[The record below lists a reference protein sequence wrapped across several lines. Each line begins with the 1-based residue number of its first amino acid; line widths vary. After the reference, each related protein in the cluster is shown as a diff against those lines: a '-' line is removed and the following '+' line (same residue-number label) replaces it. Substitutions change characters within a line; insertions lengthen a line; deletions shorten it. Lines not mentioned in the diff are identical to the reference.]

1 MTLAE
6 TLVFNPELR
15 EDTVPR
21 TSGSME
27 IQTEFL
33 TEKEMAVALD
43 IAQTAERRQIS
54 VLAETEQYT
63 EAVVTNA
70 YHDIEGLQ
78 RESQVKVVEGVFRV
92 MDLQYPELPLARKT
106 ELIETTVDKLN
117 DIHHERRDAPVVEQL
132 HAAERNLEDVMKK
145 TEIQDAK
152 LRVLPTEIRKQV
164 EAMIESHPE
173 LSDELTQFSSRLTSI
188 VYSSRAPI
196 EHVEP
201 AEEVAEVIQTIEPE
215 KLKEPF
221 YKAPFA
227 FAKKLLSD
235 RGIRRPESSQA

>member
-6 TLVFNPELR
+6 TSVINPELR

-33 TEKEMAVALD
+33 TEKEIAVALD

-117 DIHHERRDAPVVEQL
+117 DIHHERRDAPVFEQL
-132 HAAERNLEDVMKK
+132 HAAERNLEEVQKK

-196 EHVEP
+196 E
-201 AEEVAEVIQTIEPE
+201 EEVAADVQSTEVAEIAQP
-215 KLKEPF
+215 KKSLF
-221 YKAPFA
+221 HAPFA
-227 FAKKLLSD
+227 FAKKLLAE
-235 RGIRRPESSQA
+235 RGIQRPESSQA